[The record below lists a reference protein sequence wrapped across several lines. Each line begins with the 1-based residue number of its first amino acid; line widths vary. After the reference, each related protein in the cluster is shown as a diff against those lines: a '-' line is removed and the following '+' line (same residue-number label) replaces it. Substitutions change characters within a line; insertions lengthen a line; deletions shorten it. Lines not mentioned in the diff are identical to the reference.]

1 MLEASM
7 KYLDAHYGVE
17 EKKRFR
23 ESLPEPL
30 RDKLPSV
37 NRVSWYPMEDVAA
50 LFGGF
55 VTLHEGDDAKAYA
68 ALIGVGRTICEG
80 ALNTY
85 MRLLLRFMTVRL
97 FVDRIPTF
105 WARDHRGGT
114 LTVESFDGTKR
125 VVVVRHGDIDGYTYV
140 AGVAPGFLKAGFSA
154 LGLRNVRTATHEFSL
169 KQPAPKEVT
178 YTISWD

>member
-1 MLEASM
+1 MIEASLR
-7 KYLDAHYGVE
+7 YLDAQYGAD

-23 ESLPEPL
+23 ESLPAPL
-30 RDKLPSV
+30 RDKLPSIKT
-37 NRVSWYPMEDVAA
+37 VSWYPMEDVAA
-50 LFGGF
+50 LFRGF
-55 VTLHEGDDAKAYA
+55 VMLHEGDDEKAYA
-68 ALIGVGRTICEG
+68 ALRGVGRSICEG

-97 FVDRIPTF
+97 FADRIPSF

-114 LTVESFDGTKR
+114 LTIESFDSAKR
-125 VVVVRHGDIDGYTYV
+125 VVVARHGDIDGYSYV

-154 LGLRNVRTATHEFSL
+154 LGLKNVRTSTHRFSL
-169 KQPAPKEVT
+169 KEPAPKEVT

>member
-7 KYLDAHYGVE
+7 KYLDVHYGAE
-17 EKKRFR
+17 ERKRFR
-23 ESLPEPL
+23 ESLPQSL
-30 RDKLPSV
+30 RDKLPSITT
-37 NRVSWYPMEDVAA
+37 VSWYPMEDVAA

-55 VTLHEGDDAKAYA
+55 VTLHEGDDEKAYA
-68 ALIGVGRTICEG
+68 ALMGVGRTICEG

-97 FVDRIPTF
+97 FIDRIPSF

-114 LTVESFDGTKR
+114 LTVESFDPAKR
-125 VVVVRHGDIDGYTYV
+125 VVVMRHGDIDGYTYV
-140 AGVAPGFLKAGFSA
+140 AGVAPGFLKAGFGA
-154 LGLRNVRTATHEFSL
+154 LGLKNVRTSTREFSL
-169 KQPAPKEVT
+169 NEPAPKEAI